1 MREYFGEVGGAG
13 KRFEKGRTPP
23 TLIPPSLEV
32 IFFSFL
38 VSLAGRPLELMLN
51 TSITKV
57 SVACFGPSRSH
68 SLKFLGLLWVGR

>member
-38 VSLAGRPLELMLN
+38 VSLAVRPLELMLN

-57 SVACFGPSRSH
+57 SVACFGPSMSH